1 MEEIRR
7 SRFRR
12 RIRTILV
19 TIAIL
24 ALMLAVAMQQRQLG
38 RQRVEIERLRNV
50 LESEM
55 ARTESLTMR
64 LLEQQDL
71 IERQRQL
78 NSSSSQP

>member
-7 SRFRR
+7 SRFRL

-38 RQRVEIERLRNV
+38 RQRVAIERLRNV

-71 IERQRQL
+71 IERQRQF